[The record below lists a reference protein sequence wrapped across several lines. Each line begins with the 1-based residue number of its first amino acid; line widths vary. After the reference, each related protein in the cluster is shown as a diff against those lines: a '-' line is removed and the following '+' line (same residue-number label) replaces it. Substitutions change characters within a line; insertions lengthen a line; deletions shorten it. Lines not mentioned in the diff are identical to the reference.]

1 MTDRTPGVSRTSG
14 GSAGRRPRR
23 TFSPEYKHE
32 AARLVTDTGRSTAE
46 MAQKLGVGS
55 QSLASGSPP
64 NAPRRPVNRPES
76 CPPPLDERAKLAL
89 PDKECVSDVKQAGW
103 ATTTCRGLGPEM

>member
-1 MTDRTPGVSRTSG
+1 MTDRTPGASRTSG

-46 MAQKLGVGS
+46 VAQKLGVGS

-76 CPPPLDERAKLAL
+76 CPPLDERAKLKTL
-89 PDKECVSDVKQAGW
+89 RRVLLQSGAGN
-103 ATTTCRGLGPEM
+103 ARELIRRCCCNLG